1 MRSENKSHLTPN
13 SKIFKGFVDKNK
25 ILNITSPSKNQKHK
39 TPKLRLSI
47 KLTRVKYLVKDVPFT
62 DKIIDGFFICFSLI
76 FP

>member
-25 ILNITSPSKNQKHK
+25 KFNITSPSKNQKHK

-62 DKIIDGFFICFSLI
+62 DKIIDGLFICFSLI